1 MNSTSLAAI
10 EKKKRNRPVGYVDDF
25 DSGFLSTR
33 QKRRFMLL
41 PQEHTV
47 MVQQTSKWGQIFLL
61 SLVGLG
67 ATAFTTAWFYRID
80 EVITVQGRLVPQK
93 GGVEVKSP
101 VGGQL
106 AELMVSSG
114 DQVSKGDLLLRY
126 DVLAAKDQ
134 EVTLKR
140 QLELEQDRIEDQL
153 RSNTQRQETL
163 QRNIS
168 LTRQIL
174 ERLKPLEADGA
185 ISELQLL
192 QEANRLETLRDELIQ
207 LQTQREELQIDSRS
221 RSEQLQGQL
230 NQLLNQ
236 LRNEVVKAPI
246 SGTVFDLAPD
256 NNRYVTTTAEPLMKI
271 VPTGQLGGEVNVVNQ
286 DIGFIRPGKQVKVR
300 VNSFP
305 YTEYGEIDGRIN
317 RIGADA
323 LPPNELIRSYHFPV
337 DLSLERSTLETRD
350 GTTIPLQ
357 AGMTITTNLKL
368 RDRRLIEL
376 LGDLFNDRGESLK
389 RLRQP

>member
-1 MNSTSLAAI
+1 
-10 EKKKRNRPVGYVDDF
+10 
-25 DSGFLSTR
+25 
-33 QKRRFMLL
+33 MLL

-47 MVQQTSKWGQIFLL
+47 MVRQTSKWGQIFLL

-80 EVITVQGRLVPQK
+80 EVITVQGRLVPHK

-106 AELMVSSG
+106 SQLMVSNG
-114 DQVSKGDLLLRY
+114 AQVVKGDELLRY

-134 EVTLKR
+134 EVTLTR
-140 QLELEQDRIEDQL
+140 QLELEEERIADQL
-153 RSNTQRQETL
+153 RSNDQRQATL
-163 QRNIS
+163 QRNIN
-168 LTRQIL
+168 LTEQIL
-174 ERLKPLEADGA
+174 ERLKPLMAAGA
-185 ISELQLL
+185 ISEVQILQ
-192 QEANRLETLRDELIQ
+192 QANQLETQRDELIQ
-207 LQTQREELQIDSRS
+207 LKTKRKELQNDSRS

-230 NQLLNQ
+230 NQLRNQ

-246 SGTVFDLAPD
+246 SGTVFDLNPD
-256 NNRYVTTTAEPLMKI
+256 NDRYVTTTAESLMKI
-271 VPTGQLGGEVNVVNQ
+271 VPSGQLGGEVNVSNQ
-286 DIGFIRPGKQVKVR
+286 DIGFIRPGKRVKVR

-305 YTEYGEIDGRIN
+305 YTEYGEIDGTIN

-323 LPPNELIRSYHFPV
+323 LPPTDLIRSYHFPV
-337 DLSLERSTLETRD
+337 DLSLERSSLETRD
-350 GTTIPLQ
+350 GTPITLQ

>member
-1 MNSTSLAAI
+1 
-10 EKKKRNRPVGYVDDF
+10 
-25 DSGFLSTR
+25 
-33 QKRRFMLL
+33 MLL

-47 MVQQTSKWGQIFLL
+47 MVRQTSKWGQIFLL

-67 ATAFTTAWFYRID
+67 ATVFATAWLYRID

-106 AELMVSSG
+106 SKVMVSNG
-114 DQVSKGDLLLRY
+114 DQVAKGDVLLRY

-134 EVTLKR
+134 EVTLTR
-140 QLELEQDRIEDQL
+140 QLTLEQKRLSDQL
-153 RSNTQRQETL
+153 RSNAKRQETL
-163 QRNIS
+163 ERNIS
-168 LTRQIL
+168 FTEQMV
-174 ERLKPLEADGA
+174 ERLQPLEAGGA
-185 ISELQLL
+185 ISEVQIL
-192 QEANRLETLRDELIQ
+192 QEGNRLETQRDELIQ
-207 LQTQREELQIDSRS
+207 LQTQREELENDSRS
-221 RSEQLQGQL
+221 RSEQLQGEL
-230 NQLLNQ
+230 NQVRNQ

-256 NNRYVTTTAEPLMKI
+256 NDRYVTTTAEPLMKI
-271 VPTGQLGGEVNVVNQ
+271 VPSGQLGGEVNVTNQ
-286 DIGFIRPGKQVKVR
+286 DIGFIRRGQKVKVR

-305 YTEYGEIDGRIN
+305 YTEYGEIDGTIN

-323 LPPNELIRSYHFPV
+323 LPPTDLIRSYHFPV

>member
-1 MNSTSLAAI
+1 
-10 EKKKRNRPVGYVDDF
+10 
-25 DSGFLSTR
+25 
-33 QKRRFMLL
+33 MLL

-47 MVQQTSKWGQIFLL
+47 MVRQTSKWGQIFLL

-101 VGGQL
+101 VSGQL
-106 AELMVSSG
+106 SELVVNNG
-114 DQVSKGDLLLRY
+114 AQVVKGDELLRY
-126 DVLAAKDQ
+126 DVLAARDQ
-134 EVTLKR
+134 EVTLTR
-140 QLELEQDRIEDQL
+140 QLKLEEERIEDQL
-153 RSNTQRQETL
+153 RSNDQRQETL
-163 QRNIS
+163 RRNIK
-168 LTRQIL
+168 LTEQIL
-174 ERLKPLEADGA
+174 DRLKPLMAAGA
-185 ISELQLL
+185 ISEVQILQ
-192 QEANRLETLRDELIQ
+192 QANQLETQRDELIQ
-207 LQTQREELQIDSRS
+207 IKTKREELQNDSRS

-230 NQLLNQ
+230 NQVRNQ

-246 SGTVFDLAPD
+246 SGTVFDLTPD
-256 NNRYVTTTAEPLMKI
+256 NDRYVTTTAEPLMKI
-271 VPTGQLGGEVNVVNQ
+271 VPSGQLGGEVNVSNQ
-286 DIGFIRPGKQVKVR
+286 DIGFIRPGKLVKVR

-305 YTEYGEIDGRIN
+305 YTEYGEIDGKIS

-323 LPPNELIRSYHFPV
+323 LPPTELIRSYHFPV
-337 DLSLERSTLETRD
+337 NLSLERSTLETRD